1 MRKPKAHSM
10 AHSECLII
18 SVLAFMMISM
28 ISFGQTGTVLDT
40 RDTTASEMIP
50 TLQELRI

>member
-1 MRKPKAHSM
+1 MRKPKAHSI

-18 SVLAFMMISM
+18 SALAFMMIL
-28 ISFGQTGTVLDT
+28 ISFGQTGTVLDA